1 MRRNDTS
8 WIFQAQEISA
18 ATANKLAAAGSSSKL
33 NKSDSKGALRTG
45 SPFDCFDKS
54 RIGTHTRHGVM
65 PGPRGIV
72 AAKINQDRGVV
83 CWPFNGSFDEALI
96 CVFDGHGSKGER
108 VADDC
113 MLTIPSKLED
123 GREALRTDPASHL
136 MHTVVEY
143 DQQLLSGELANIAHT
158 GTRFFSLVPAP
169 PLVPPSPHQHA
180 PYTPPPSHPTPITPH
195 TTPHHIT
202 PHPNHTPDPPSHTPP
217 PITPLPHN
225 PPLPNTPL
233 PADAPL
239 LTPTRLADSKR
250 RPHSLDPSLTPL
262 PRPLLDPQAVPR
274 ASSSTCVAPSS
285 GAPALAIR
293 VL

>member
-33 NKSDSKGALRTG
+33 NKSDSKGALRTA

-143 DQQLLSGELANIAHT
+143 DQQLLSGELADIAHT
-158 GTRFFSLVPAP
+158 GTLLS
-169 PLVPPSPHQHA
+169 LVPPSPHQHA
-180 PYTPPPSHPTPITPH
+180 PYTPPPSHPTP
-195 TTPHHIT
+195 HHIT
-202 PHPNHTPDPPSHTPP
+202 SHPT
-217 PITPLPHN
+217 PITHPTPHN
-225 PPLPNTPL
+225 TPS
-233 PADAPL
+233 P
-239 LTPTRLADSKR
+239 
-250 RPHSLDPSLTPL
+250 
-262 PRPLLDPQAVPR
+262 
-274 ASSSTCVAPSS
+274 
-285 GAPALAIR
+285 
-293 VL
+293 

>member
-158 GTRFFSLVPAP
+158 GTRFFPWSRP
-169 PLVPPSPHQHA
+169 PPTSTPLTPHPHH
-180 PYTPPPSHPTPITPH
+180 TPPPSHPTPHH
-195 TTPHHIT
+195 TTSRPTPITHPIPHHT
-202 PHPNHTPDPPSHTPP
+202 PHPP
-217 PITPLPHN
+217 
-225 PPLPNTPL
+225 
-233 PADAPL
+233 
-239 LTPTRLADSKR
+239 
-250 RPHSLDPSLTPL
+250 
-262 PRPLLDPQAVPR
+262 
-274 ASSSTCVAPSS
+274 
-285 GAPALAIR
+285 
-293 VL
+293 